1 MKSNLRVFMKN
12 EWESRHLNEKYCPKY
27 PVDDVVRFVFTHFP
41 RDLKKRSRFKILDLG
56 CGAGANTVFLAK
68 EGFQTYATDISENGL
83 NVTEKRLKE
92 QNLKA
97 DLKTASMESQPFADN
112 FFDGAI
118 SFGVL
123 YYNTGK
129 IYKKAVDEL
138 YRILKTGGK
147 ALVFTRTTDDY
158 RFGKG
163 KEISKNTYILNTE
176 DTIEKGMVNYFLE
189 RKDIDEIFKKFKE
202 IVVEKAET
210 TFCNSTKKNSNWII
224 QVKK

>member
-1 MKSNLRVFMKN
+1 MEDNLNVFMKS
-12 EWESRHLNEKYCPKY
+12 EWEDRHLNEKYCPKY
-27 PVDDVVRFVFTHFP
+27 PVDDVVRFVFTHFT
-41 RDLKKRSRFKILDLG
+41 RDLKERNQLKVLDLG
-56 CGAGANTVFLAK
+56 CGAGANAVFLAR

-83 NVTEKRLKE
+83 GVTENRLKE
-92 QNLKA
+92 QKLKA
-97 DLKTASMESQPFADN
+97 ELKNASMETQPFADN

-123 YYNTGK
+123 YYNTGD

-138 YRILKTGGK
+138 YRILKPGAN
-147 ALVFTRTTDDY
+147 ALIYTRTTDDY

-163 KEISKNTYILNTE
+163 QEIAKNTYILNTE

-202 IVVEKAET
+202 IVVEKTET